1 MISDLPSPLLRNFVA
16 VVDCGSLASA
26 AVRVGRSESA
36 LSLQMAR
43 LEDIVGQA
51 LFDRDGR
58 ALKLNR
64 IGSLL
69 LPHARSILGRIDAAR
84 ADLDQAAAPPIR
96 IGIVQDFV
104 DSVLRPTLAELRAEA
119 ASRPIT
125 IVIGSTAELLQA
137 MGEDRIDAT
146 LCAGESVGGSITYRL
161 PMKWFG
167 NAGLLAGLLKDD
179 VLPLVGITPPC
190 PFLKAAQQALD
201 SVGQPWRM
209 ALITPSL
216 DGLRAAVQ
224 AGLGFTCRT
233 VAGLGLPQLPG
244 EGLPQLPDISYS
256 VIERRRS
263 KDGASAVARMLA
275 KHLANL
281 SSDQ

>member
-1 MISDLPSPLLRNFVA
+1 
-16 VVDCGSLASA
+16 
-26 AVRVGRSESA
+26 
-36 LSLQMAR
+36 MAR
-43 LEDIVGQA
+43 LEDIVGQP
-51 LFDRDGR
+51 LFDRPGR

-64 IGSLL
+64 AGSLL

-104 DSVLRPTLAELRAEA
+104 DSVLRPTLAELRADA

-146 LCAGESVGGSITYRL
+146 LCAGGSVGGGITYRL

-167 NAGLLAGLLKDD
+167 NAGPLKDD

-190 PFLKAAQQALD
+190 PFLKAAQEALD
-201 SVGQPWRM
+201 SAGQAWRM

-224 AGLGFTCRT
+224 AGLGITCRT
-233 VAGLGLPQLPG
+233 AAGLGLPQSLG
-244 EGLPQLPDISYS
+244 EGLPHLPDIPYS
-256 VIERRRS
+256 VIERRRG
-263 KDGASAVARMLA
+263 KEGASAVARILT
-275 KHLANL
+275 KHLAKL